1 MTAAAITALGLS
13 AAAASVALIGVTA
26 TVGAVVGVGTQC
38 LKAHRKG
45 RTADWKELAMAG
57 VIGAAST
64 LAAELLFAEIID
76 AIPSEV
82 ITAVIPSDLLVVD
95 GWCSNLAECV
105 TSV

>member
-1 MTAAAITALGLS
+1 
-13 AAAASVALIGVTA
+13 
-26 TVGAVVGVGTQC
+26 
-38 LKAHRKG
+38 
-45 RTADWKELAMAG
+45 MAG

-105 TSV
+105 TYV

>member
-26 TVGAVVGVGTQC
+26 TVGAVVAVGAQYY
-38 LKAHRKG
+38 KAHRED
-45 RTADWKELAMAG
+45 RTVDWKELAIAG

-64 LAAELLFAEIID
+64 LAAELLFADLIA

-82 ITAVIPSDLLVVD
+82 VTDITPSDLIAVD